1 MRRLLSIA
9 FFLTLAAA
17 PPSQAMNPGTPDV
30 PETSAAP
37 ETPTASATPSA
48 PKTPTAP
55 ETHAAPAGEIIRCR
69 LSSSEIYP
77 GTERDYWIYV
87 PATYRSDKPA
97 CLYLD
102 MDCIHY
108 DAPAVFDRMIA
119 DGELPV
125 IIGVF
130 MASGA
135 VNDEQGNP
143 VRFNRSNEFDRID
156 ERFADFVEREL
167 LPDAERRTTA
177 DGRAVRLSKD
187 PNDRLITGGSSGAI
201 CAFTAAWQRPDLFSR
216 VFSVVGTY
224 VSMRGGHEYPYLI
237 RKTEPKPL
245 RIFIQD
251 NVHDVWNPL
260 FGHWFEANRLML
272 SALDFAGYA
281 PNHSWGDTGHDDIG
295 AARIFPEAMRWL
307 WKDWPARVTVGTSQN
322 DMLAAIL
329 EPGAEW
335 REIPLSFTPA
345 GQLMSDAAGRLFVSD
360 DRGCVRSVTAEG
372 QTEPFL
378 ELPRGEKAAAASTK
392 GIYTTD
398 RKGRIRLY
406 AGSGVSETIARL
418 PGVRTLI
425 PAGPG
430 GELIAST
437 DKEHGSR
444 IVRIGADGTLRT
456 IGGCPEGGERLAL
469 FPNHKMLLS
478 SRMYSDWID
487 NYVVR
492 RGGSLDCRQEWYR
505 LHNIYADHLRPHGN
519 MQCDRQGNLYAATPT
534 GIQVCDHNGR
544 VRAILQPAAGGVAS
558 LCFAGADHRT
568 LCVLADGK
576 LLIRRMK
583 AAGATPDMAAAEV
596 AAQGAG

>member
-1 MRRLLSIA
+1 M
-9 FFLTLAAA
+9 
-17 PPSQAMNPGTPDV
+17 
-30 PETSAAP
+30 
-37 ETPTASATPSA
+37 
-48 PKTPTAP
+48 
-55 ETHAAPAGEIIRCR
+55 
-69 LSSSEIYP
+69 
-77 GTERDYWIYV
+77 
-87 PATYRSDKPA
+87 
-97 CLYLD
+97 
-102 MDCIHY
+102 
-108 DAPAVFDRMIA
+108 
-119 DGELPV
+119 
-125 IIGVF
+125 
-130 MASGA
+130 
-135 VNDEQGNP
+135 NDEQGNP

-156 ERFADFVEREL
+156 ERFADFVDREL

-406 AGSGVSETIARL
+406 AGSGASETIARL
-418 PGVRTLI
+418 PGVRALI

>member
-1 MRRLLSIA
+1 MRRIA
-9 FFLTLAAA
+9 LITLFSAFAAIS
-17 PPSQAMNPGTPDV
+17 PSQAADPATSNV
-30 PETSAAP
+30 SETSAV
-37 ETPTASATPSA
+37 
-48 PKTPTAP
+48 
-55 ETHAAPAGEIIRCR
+55 PAGEIIQCR
-69 LSSSEIYP
+69 LSGSAIYP

-87 PATYRSDKPA
+87 PAAYRGDRPA

-135 VNDEQGNP
+135 VNDEQGHP

-167 LPDAERRTTA
+167 LPDVERRTTA
-177 DGRAVRLSKD
+177 DGRAIRLSKD

-245 RIFIQD
+245 RIYIQD

-260 FGHWFEANRLML
+260 FGHWFEANQLML

-295 AARIFPEAMRWL
+295 ATRIFPEAMRWL
-307 WKDWPARVTVGTSQN
+307 WKDWPARVAAGRSQN
-322 DMLAAIL
+322 DMLEAIL
-329 EPGAEW
+329 EPGAGW
-335 REIPLSFTPA
+335 REIPLPFTPA
-345 GQLMSDAAGRLFVSD
+345 GELLSDAAGRLFVTD
-360 DRGCVRSVTAEG
+360 DRGRIRSISEEG
-372 QTEPFL
+372 ATETFL
-378 ELPRGEKAAAASTK
+378 ELSPGEKALAASIK
-392 GIYTTD
+392 GIYTTN
-398 RKGRIRLY
+398 RKGRIRLH
-406 AGSGVSETIARL
+406 AGGKSETITRL
-418 PGVRTLI
+418 PGVRALL
-425 PAGPG
+425 PAGPD

-437 DKEHGSR
+437 DREHGSR
-444 IVRIGADGTLRT
+444 IVRISADGALRT
-456 IGGCPEGGERLAL
+456 IGDAPEGGERLAL
-469 FPNHKMLLS
+469 FPNHEMLLS
-478 SRMYSDWID
+478 SRSHSDWID

-492 RGGSLDCRQEWYR
+492 RDGSLDCRQEWYR
-505 LHNIYADHLRPHGN
+505 LHNIYADHLRPRGN
-519 MQCDRQGNLYAATPT
+519 MQCDRQGNLYVATPT

-544 VRAILQPAAGGVAS
+544 VRAILQPGTGGVTS
-558 LCFAGADHRT
+558 LSFAGTDHRT
-568 LCVLADGK
+568 LCTLVSGK
-576 LLIRRMK
+576 LFMRRMK

-596 AAQGAG
+596 ATQGAG

>member
-1 MRRLLSIA
+1 
-9 FFLTLAAA
+9 
-17 PPSQAMNPGTPDV
+17 
-30 PETSAAP
+30 
-37 ETPTASATPSA
+37 
-48 PKTPTAP
+48 
-55 ETHAAPAGEIIRCR
+55 
-69 LSSSEIYP
+69 
-77 GTERDYWIYV
+77 
-87 PATYRSDKPA
+87 
-97 CLYLD
+97 

-201 CAFTAAWQRPDLFSR
+201 CAFTAAWQRPDHFSR

-406 AGSGVSETIARL
+406 AGSGASETIARL
-418 PGVRTLI
+418 PGVRALI

-444 IVRIGADGTLRT
+444 IVRLGADGTLRT

-492 RGGSLDCRQEWYR
+492 RGGSLDCRQEWYH
-505 LHNIYADHLRPHGN
+505 LHNIYADHLRPRGN